1 MVMCRSFIE
10 CLKPVELVITII
22 INIINS
28 SIAIIYYY
36 YHISSIP
43 ITNIS
48 IL

>member
-1 MVMCRSFIE
+1 MVIWRSFIE
-10 CLKPVELVITII
+10 WLKPVELVITII

-28 SIAIIYYY
+28 YIAIFYYY
-36 YHISSIP
+36 YHISSSP